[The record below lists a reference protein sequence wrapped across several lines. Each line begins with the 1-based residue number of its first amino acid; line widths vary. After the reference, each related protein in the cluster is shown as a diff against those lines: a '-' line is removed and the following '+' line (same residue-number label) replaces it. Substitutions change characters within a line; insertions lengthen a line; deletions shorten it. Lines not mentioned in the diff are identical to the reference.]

1 MGIPIIGG
9 VVRTVF
15 SLPLIGK
22 SLEGLAKKFVQ
33 SIVGSLFKQAVAAK
47 QLKNFGV
54 AAGLTLAG
62 AVPDKYEDLAAEFFE
77 GVAEG
82 LEKAH

>member
-1 MGIPIIGG
+1 MPIPIIGG
-9 VVRTVF
+9 IVKTVF

-22 SLEGLAKKFVQ
+22 TLKNLANKLLQ
-33 SIVGSLFKQAVAAK
+33 SIVGSLFKQAVASK
-47 QLKNFGV
+47 QVKNFGE